1 MRIDLR
7 CEDCSLLANLKNLL
21 ESQPFPAVVT
31 KTRPQIIVISHTYAP
46 DSINTLHRMRKSALQ
61 TSVLI
66 IVREVQDCDIRKLL
80 TLGASGI
87 LLQRTCDQYI
97 SWALQAISNGYHALS
112 PEISEPMIG
121 EYLAAAPSP
130 SQQSATKR
138 VHSLSS
144 REQEVLQLLS
154 RGMSN
159 REIAIRLFISPE
171 TVKDH
176 VRAIRSKLG
185 VANRVHAAQIAWLAR
200 GSTARSSVQ
209 RHEFTVQSR

>member
-7 CEDCSLLANLKNLL
+7 CEDPALLADLKQIL
-21 ESQPFPAVVT
+21 ESQSFPTLVT
-31 KTRPQIIVISHTYAP
+31 KTRPQIIIISHIHP
-46 DSINTLHRMRKSALQ
+46 LDSINTLHHTRKSAPQ
-61 TSVLI
+61 APVLL
-66 IVREVQDCDIRKLL
+66 VAREAQDCDIRKML
-80 TLGASGI
+80 TMGVFGI
-87 LLQRTCDQYI
+87 LLQKTCNQYI
-97 SWALQAISNGYHALS
+97 SWALQAISNGCHAFS
-112 PEISEPMIG
+112 PEISKSMIE

-130 SQQSATKR
+130 SQQSAKER

-159 REIAIRLFISPE
+159 REIATRLFISPE

-185 VANRVHAAQIAWLAR
+185 VANRVHAAQIAWLSR
-200 GSTARSSVQ
+200 GSAPLRAVQ
-209 RHEFTVQSR
+209 EHEFTVQSR